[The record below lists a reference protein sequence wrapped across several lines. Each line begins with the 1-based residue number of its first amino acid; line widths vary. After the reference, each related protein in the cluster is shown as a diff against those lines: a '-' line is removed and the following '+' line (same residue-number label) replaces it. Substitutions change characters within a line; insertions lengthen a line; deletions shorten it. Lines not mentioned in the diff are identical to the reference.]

1 MKTPTSARLSTCVV
15 RAVSD
20 RGASLAGRNRGLKVR
35 HAYPVDLVEPVHVQ
49 LPHEARE
56 LIRHGQRAGNAC
68 VVESARTLLCL
79 KCPPRMLRLNSPTLD
94 TTKDVPSSV
103 HAMNCVDLGSLII
116 LQRGRGK
123 QGRTHERREKKTAR
137 QMRRDRR
144 QACPLERR
152 HGAHGGQRDIGGSCL
167 PADIT
172 SRGRP
177 QKPAPSILRVHV
189 PTPSSIP
196 HIHRTYVTPRRLACR
211 WTTRRVPHVH
221 G

>member
-123 QGRTHERREKKTAR
+123 QGCTHERREKK
-137 QMRRDRR
+137 QRDRCAEIEDR
-144 QACPLERR
+144 RVRWKEDTEHTEGKGISGVAACPP
-152 HGAHGGQRDIGGSCL
+152 I
-167 PADIT
+167 
-172 SRGRP
+172 SRAVDGLKSQLHRFCVCMSQP
-177 QKPAPSILRVHV
+177 PAPSHI
-189 PTPSSIP
+189 SIA
-196 HIHRTYVTPRRLACR
+196 HR
-211 WTTRRVPHVH
+211 
-221 G
+221 